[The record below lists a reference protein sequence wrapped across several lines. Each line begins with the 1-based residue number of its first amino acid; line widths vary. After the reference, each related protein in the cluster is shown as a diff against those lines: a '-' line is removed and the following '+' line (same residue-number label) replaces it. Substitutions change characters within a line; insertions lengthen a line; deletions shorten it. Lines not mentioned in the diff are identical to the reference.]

1 MWKMPEVSVVDDRSP
16 EALLRRIVKLRDER
30 MRWPVIAKAV
40 GLSEAEALSMW
51 VRSTLVKRSA

>member
-1 MWKMPEVSVVDDRSP
+1 MPEVSVADDRSP
-16 EALLRRIVKLRDER
+16 EALLRKIVKLRNER

-51 VRSTLVKRSA
+51 VRSTLVKHSA

>member
-1 MWKMPEVSVVDDRSP
+1 MWKMPEVIVVDDRSP
-16 EALLRRIVKLRDER
+16 EALLKKIVKLRNER